1 MIDRGGMVRIRESG
15 GKIEI
20 DAGGDIEYEM
30 DDVMRRLDLDE
41 GVAMAS
47 IASMDR
53 FRFLQA
59 CNLKLRIRVG
69 YKSQLD
75 F

>member
-20 DAGGDIEYEM
+20 DGGGDIEYEM

-41 GVAMAS
+41 GVAMIS

-59 CNLKLRIRVG
+59 CKDDNSWSYRRWSRKV
-69 YKSQLD
+69 
-75 F
+75 